1 MWTWVTRSS
10 PLKGRTITD
19 LVFKQTYSNYGALQL
34 CVVAAVTR
42 PFGRQFNFVNEKKD
56 QSPA

>member
-1 MWTWVTRSS
+1 MDVGHEIEPFERSHYH
-10 PLKGRTITD
+10 